1 MQYNLVIT
9 KRGIKKKVGLAADK
23 LASDPK
29 GAEKNYVPE
38 IDEVLIAKVIINP
51 VEKVVLK
58 FKAPSEPGLYLFIC
72 TFPRHWKIMQGVMK
86 VVKTD

>member
-1 MQYNLVIT
+1 M
-9 KRGIKKKVGLAADK
+9 AADK

-38 IDEVLIAKVIINP
+38 MDEVLIATAIINP
-51 VEKVVLK
+51 EEKVVLK
-58 FKAPSEPGLYLFIC
+58 FKAASEPGLYPFIC
-72 TFPRHWKIMQGVMK
+72 TFPRHRKMMQGVMK